1 MSENSRSMQ
10 KKSIKP
16 ANDVVFCGRILM
28 FLAHFFPLSER
39 SAVNIKGVFNTSNE
53 TKYEKD
59 PPEGI
64 SVDFNF
70 YKTFWSLQ
78 EYFCNPASLSNAPI
92 KWQKFTASL
101 MVVLNTFE
109 AQPLSEEE
117 GTENNL
123 EEEATTFNI
132 KYLTSSKL
140 MGLEL
145 KDPSFRRHILLQC
158 LVLFDY
164 LKASGKN
171 DKDSSESMKEEI
183 KSCEDRVKK
192 LLEVTPPKGKD
203 FLHSIEHILDREKN
217 WVWWKRDGCQ
227 PFEKQPIEKKTVHD
241 GAKKRYAIAELFLH
255 IVPAVLSFKWR
266 CIDYFIALTPIL
278 SLNLNLAKSKLL
290 GINMEEDV
298 LTDWAAQMGCSVGSF
313 PTEYLGLP
321 LGAKK
326 NSEVLWDPVFRNFSA
341 KLAGWKTTC
350 LSLAGRTV
358 LLKSVLTS
366 LPIFFLSLFKMP
378 CKIGKKLN
386 SLMANFLWGD
396 KEGKRRI
403 HWVNWSTV
411 CKPLNCGG
419 LGVLDLNLT
428 NRALLGK
435 WVWKFANDKNFL
447 WKCVL
452 CSKLKVSCNT
462 MSIREVP
469 HSQSS
474 WILRGIANN
483 YLKNDSEGISFR
495 SNSKLIVG
503 NGKSI
508 SFWNDVWADEC
519 SLKSLFPRIFVLS
532 TNKEGKIA
540 EFGSFEPSGW
550 VWNVQTRRS
559 LSDWEL
565 VQWMDLMSKLKD
577 IQLSESSLGPVLGSN
592 TLWSKGVWM
601 GFAPPRVEA
610 FLWQLAHQKV
620 AVKAELVKR
629 GLPLGADILCPL
641 CKEKEESVQHLFI
654 SCVVWELWNKLASFW
669 IVSLV
674 LPQDP
679 PILISWGE
687 LRVNSII
694 WKFIL
699 GVIFWSIWKVRNAM
713 VFEDSPLDRLP
724 LFFIVRFRLS
734 KWFLAKFPKITIH
747 EDVLIGNPFLANGV
761 TPFKDR
767 VCDVSKWIPPPV
779 DFLKLNVDGAVRLD
793 GSGGGIGGILRD
805 WNGCTLLTFSEN
817 VGVGTPPLAELKA
830 TKRGIE
836 IFLSSSWEFIGRLII
851 ESDCSS
857 AVEWIQSPVL
867 APVFFSPLVY
877 QILTLITGKNALID
891 PQRVRTPA
899 ITDYWKPLAEDMDES
914 AGIEAEYHHK
924 NNRVYCWKGLRFS
937 ARQDLEGFSKELF
950 RWNFSP
956 PEVRSKFQGKPSDR
970 SKRARKEETKS
981 ASHQVE
987 ESQIATPASEI
998 EGEGSRADMEASIAV
1013 IDTDVSAATGNNS
1026 QGGTPTPEPDEHQ
1039 KQSPDIDVGQEAGQ
1053 VEADAEV
1060 ETGMIDGETDP

>member
-1 MSENSRSMQ
+1 MMEAFRKAILQVGPPETFALKTVQEVIKPQKQTKLAQDENQLLENMLRTLLQELVSSAVQSGEEIMVYG
-10 KKSIKP
+10 KSIDDEDEMQGVIPRLLDVVLYLCEKEHVEGGMIFQLLEDLTEMSTMRNCKDIFRYIESKQDILGKQELFARGKLVMLRTCNQLLRRLSK

-241 GAKKRYAIAELFLH
+241 GAKKRRPRWRLGNKEL
-255 IVPAVLSFKWR
+255 S
-266 CIDYFIALTPIL
+266 
-278 SLNLNLAKSKLL
+278 
-290 GINMEEDV
+290 
-298 LTDWAAQMGCSVGSF
+298 Q
-313 PTEYLGLP
+313 
-321 LGAKK
+321 
-326 NSEVLWDPVFRNFSA
+326 
-341 KLAGWKTTC
+341 
-350 LSLAGRTV
+350 
-358 LLKSVLTS
+358 
-366 LPIFFLSLFKMP
+366 
-378 CKIGKKLN
+378 
-386 SLMANFLWGD
+386 
-396 KEGKRRI
+396 
-403 HWVNWSTV
+403 
-411 CKPLNCGG
+411 
-419 LGVLDLNLT
+419 
-428 NRALLGK
+428 
-435 WVWKFANDKNFL
+435 L
-447 WKCVL
+447 WK
-452 CSKLKVSCNT
+452 
-462 MSIREVP
+462 
-469 HSQSS
+469 
-474 WILRGIANN
+474 
-483 YLKNDSEGISFR
+483 
-495 SNSKLIVG
+495 
-503 NGKSI
+503 
-508 SFWNDVWADEC
+508 WAD
-519 SLKSLFPRIFVLS
+519 
-532 TNKEGKIA
+532 
-540 EFGSFEPSGW
+540 
-550 VWNVQTRRS
+550 Q
-559 LSDWEL
+559 
-565 VQWMDLMSKLKD
+565 
-577 IQLSESSLGPVLGSN
+577 
-592 TLWSKGVWM
+592 
-601 GFAPPRVEA
+601 
-610 FLWQLAHQKV
+610 
-620 AVKAELVKR
+620 
-629 GLPLGADILCPL
+629 
-641 CKEKEESVQHLFI
+641 
-654 SCVVWELWNKLASFW
+654 
-669 IVSLV
+669 
-674 LPQDP
+674 
-679 PILISWGE
+679 
-687 LRVNSII
+687 
-694 WKFIL
+694 
-699 GVIFWSIWKVRNAM
+699 
-713 VFEDSPLDRLP
+713 
-724 LFFIVRFRLS
+724 
-734 KWFLAKFPKITIH
+734 
-747 EDVLIGNPFLANGV
+747 NP
-761 TPFKDR
+761 
-767 VCDVSKWIPPPV
+767 
-779 DFLKLNVDGAVRLD
+779 
-793 GSGGGIGGILRD
+793 
-805 WNGCTLLTFSEN
+805 
-817 VGVGTPPLAELKA
+817 
-830 TKRGIE
+830 
-836 IFLSSSWEFIGRLII
+836 
-851 ESDCSS
+851 
-857 AVEWIQSPVL
+857 
-867 APVFFSPLVY
+867 
-877 QILTLITGKNALID
+877 NALID

-937 ARQDLEGFSKELF
+937 ARQDLEGFSKFTEHGIEGVVPLELL
-950 RWNFSP
+950 P